1 MLSIND
7 NDYCFKTDNA
17 EEVALEVQAQTR
29 TRSTERDEGDD
40 KEEEDEAGDEKEDSD
55 WEIVN
60 VDADILY
67 SSSCELVTAA
77 AVCAVQ
83 PFCSSQACIGCVQKE
98 LSSLHLR

>member
-1 MLSIND
+1 MARSFRFAASRWTLPINNID
-7 NDYCFKTDNA
+7 NCFKPDNA

-60 VDADILY
+60 ADADVLY

-83 PFCSSQACIGCVQKE
+83 PFSSHPCS
-98 LSSLHLR
+98 